1 MPSDGHKP
9 TAGMK
14 AEAER
19 GLKWRQ
25 EFNRG
30 GTAVGVA
37 RARDIAN
44 GRNLSDDTVRRM
56 ASYFARHEVD
66 KKGQG
71 WSPGEE
77 GFPSAGRIAWALWGG
92 DPGKSF
98 AETITARL
106 DKEGRSAM
114 LEIRTKTNT
123 LELRCPPESRG
134 LLRGYASTFDD
145 PYDMGRFDEVIAPS
159 AFKRTLE
166 ANPDVVALVNHDS
179 AKPIARTTNGSLRLF
194 TDERGLGVEIEPIAT
209 TYAAD
214 LMEAVRAGV
223 VNAMSFGFNVK
234 ADRFEQR
241 GGKVTRIIEDVDLHE
256 VSVVSFPA
264 NPGTSVKLDAR
275 SFERWADEQVA
286 RRRFF
291 MIPEA

>member
-1 MPSDGHKP
+1 MSDGHKP
-9 TAGMK
+9 TAGMIE
-14 AEAER
+14 EAKR
-19 GLKWRQ
+19 GLAWRQ

-44 GRNLSDDTVRRM
+44 ARNLSDDTVRRM
-56 ASYFARHEVD
+56 HSYFARHQVD

-71 WSPGEE
+71 WSPGED

-98 AETITARL
+98 AETITTRL
-106 DKEGRSAM
+106 NKEEGRTDMASI
-114 LEIRTKTNT
+114 EIRTRPGSVT
-123 LELRCPPESRG
+123 RCEGGARG
-134 LLRGYASTFDD
+134 VLRGYASTFNE
-145 PYDMGRFDEVIAPS
+145 PYDMGRFDEVITAS

-166 ANPDVVALVNHDS
+166 ENPDVVALVNHDS
-179 AKPIARTTNGSLRLF
+179 AKPIARTTNGSLRLNA
-194 TDERGLGVEIEPIAT
+194 DERGLQVEMEPIAT
-209 TYAAD
+209 SYAAD
-214 LMEAVRAGV
+214 LMEAVRSGV

-234 ADRFEQR
+234 QDRFEQR
-241 GGKVTRIIEDVDLHE
+241 GARVTRVIEDLDLHE

-275 SFERWADEQVA
+275 SFERFVRA
-286 RRRFF
+286 RRFF
-291 MIPEA
+291 LIPQA

>member
-1 MPSDGHKP
+1 MSDGHKP
-9 TAGMK
+9 TAGMRE
-14 AEAER
+14 EAER
-19 GLKWRQ
+19 GLAWRR

-44 GRNLSDDTVRRM
+44 GKNLSDDTVRRM
-56 ASYFARHEVD
+56 HSYFSRHEVD

-71 WSPGEE
+71 FSPGED

-92 DPGKSF
+92 DPGKTF
-98 AETITARL
+98 AETITTRL
-106 DKEGRSAM
+106 NKDQGRTDMSTI
-114 LEIRTKTNT
+114 EIRTRTGT
-123 LELRCPPESRG
+123 LEHRCPAGARG
-134 LLRGYASTFDD
+134 ILRGYASTFDE
-145 PYDMGRFDEVIAPS
+145 PYDMGRFDEVIARS
-159 AFKRTLE
+159 AFARTLQE
-166 ANPDVVALVNHDS
+166 RPDVVALVNHDS

-194 TDERGLGVEIEPIAT
+194 EDERGLGVEIEPIAT

-264 NPGTSVKLDAR
+264 NPATNIKLDAR
-275 SFERWADEQVA
+275 SFERWVESS

-291 MIPEA
+291 LIPQD